1 MKFII
6 GPCGVLQS
14 GGIFYCCGCTMPK
27 SILKAAYRARFTK
40 YLANSEK
47 NAKKT
52 SFGNVLGQN
61 FALFGFPYI

>member
-47 NAKKT
+47 NAK
-52 SFGNVLGQN
+52 
-61 FALFGFPYI
+61 